1 MAGEDSILT
10 KAAQTPLRPPC
21 RVQRTRR
28 KGGGMPAESVYVGR
42 PSKWGNPYHG
52 DGPFDH
58 AHVAACYRSFV
69 MRPEKAAFRAEV
81 RAELMGKDLACW
93 CALDQPCHADV
104 LLEIANEPSDP
115 IVTMAREGM
124 VLAEAVP
131 LVLAHWGDDRL
142 KRYDLGVDPDGQI
155 LMRPNPEGAMK
166 CEVGLTLAEICPPQ
180 PARPIPARLKED

>member
-1 MAGEDSILT
+1 
-10 KAAQTPLRPPC
+10 
-21 RVQRTRR
+21 
-28 KGGGMPAESVYVGR
+28 MPAG
-42 PSKWGNPYHG
+42 
-52 DGPFDH
+52 
-58 AHVAACYRSFV
+58 
-69 MRPEKAAFRAEV
+69 
-81 RAELMGKDLACW
+81 
-93 CALDQPCHADV
+93 ALDQPCHADV

-124 VLAEAVP
+124 ALAEAVP